1 MAKVRW
7 SIPGN
12 PEKWETPVTI
22 YLRPTQLGWMRRGD
36 IEDRHPDC
44 EIWEH
49 PNGEI
54 TVHPK
59 SKGALILAKIG
70 SWN

>member
-1 MAKVRW
+1 MGKVRF
-7 SIPGN
+7 PRADD
-12 PEKWETPVTI
+12 PRPVQTETI

-59 SKGALILAKIG
+59 SKGTLILAKIG
-70 SWN
+70 SW